1 MENAD
6 EVKQQ
11 EPIVL
16 KKPNFITMKELQPG
30 TRVTMHLKVASV
42 NVTRERRRYEGTFNR
57 SAECVVGD
65 EAGCAILIA
74 KDDQL
79 NIVQDGAAI
88 TIRNAH
94 ANVVKE
100 HMRIEI
106 DRWAKVETTADVVSK
121 IKSVNHSNNLSDIE
135 YELVPVGK

>member
-1 MENAD
+1 ME
-6 EVKQQ
+6 Q
-11 EPIVL
+11 
-16 KKPNFITMKELQPG
+16 LQPG
-30 TRVTMHLKVASV
+30 TRVTMHLKVDSIKIV
-42 NVTRERRRYEGTFNR
+42 RERRRYEGTVNKT
-57 SAECVVGD
+57 AECIVGD
-65 EAGCAILIA
+65 EHGCAKMIA

-79 NIVQDGAAI
+79 DVVKEGAYI

-106 DRWAKVETTADVVSK
+106 DRWAKVEVSADNVDK
-121 IKSVNHSNNLSDIE
+121 IKSINLQNRLSDIE